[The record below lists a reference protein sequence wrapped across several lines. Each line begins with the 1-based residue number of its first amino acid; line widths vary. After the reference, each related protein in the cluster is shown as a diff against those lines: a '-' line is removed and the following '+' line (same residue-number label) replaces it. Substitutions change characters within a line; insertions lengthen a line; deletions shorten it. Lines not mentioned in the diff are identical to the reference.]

1 MRRRDIP
8 GALIASAIGAA
19 RLPPRDPAAAALGP
33 GNGFAQTDAERSA
46 GVTPLSPE
54 YLPGQPERYLASG
67 FTYASA
73 DGRSGTDFT
82 AAINQALAMPGQPV
96 MLGAHNYLF
105 SNLTIAAGQQLIGQ
119 GMQQTNLICKP
130 GSVGTMFTDQ
140 GGRSGASKIDISG
153 VAFYGNHCNYSHGF
167 RLGHNTVQFGTEGVL
182 DRIWVRDL
190 PGGFPGIDINGNVG
204 QFGFL
209 VSQST
214 GGLQLLG
221 SALMAAKLECVDC
234 SGFAMGGSKTVC
246 NFGDAHIG
254 ALEVEAQASG
264 TASVYLSGNTHIGML
279 TVSLIPGFRGD
290 HLVEIGPRVTSW
302 AVDNF
307 KLYFKAP
314 PPIITGGNFK
324 SSRTYFGD
332 NATGGRAQG
341 EGNYSSG
348 LMTQGGQFGFKLQ
361 QLNAFTLRV
370 QHAEGVAHRLV
381 GATLEHLIGAVGAP
395 TSTTNVATS
404 VRNAR
409 SDPTVTPLG
418 PDATTAFAGGAKISS
433 SSPDTLILD
442 TGTTGNWEIGDSAF
456 TAQVSLNNT
465 GTSCTVIPHVAIQN
479 VNGETLGRLHVSLCN
494 AATGAGIPW
503 SVALAASGSIIDV
516 TILGFLK

>member
-8 GALIASAIGAA
+8 GALIASAVGVSGPLRADTASPGAA
-19 RLPPRDPAAAALGP
+19 SAV
-33 GNGFAQTDAERSA
+33 AQTDAERTA
-46 GVTPLSPE
+46 GVTPLN
-54 YLPGQPERYLASG
+54 LAFAPGQPERYVQPE
-67 FTYASA
+67 FTYAAA

-82 AAINQALAMPGQPV
+82 AAINDALSVVGQPV
-96 MLGAHNYLF
+96 QLGAHNYLI
-105 SNLTIAAGQQLIGQ
+105 SNLTIPAGQQLFGQ
-119 GMQQTNLICKP
+119 GMHQTNLICRP
-130 GSVGTMFTDQ
+130 GSVGTMFTDR
-140 GGRSGASKIDISG
+140 GGRSGAAKIDIRG
-153 VAFYGNHCNYSHGF
+153 VAFYGNHCSYSHGF

-182 DRIWVRDL
+182 DHIWVRDL
-190 PGGFPGIDINGNVG
+190 PGGFPGIDVNGNVG
-204 QFGFL
+204 VFGFL

-221 SALMAAKLECVDC
+221 SALMATHLESYDS
-234 SGFAMGGSKTVC
+234 SGFEVGGSKTVC
-246 NFGDAHIG
+246 NFGDAQIG
-254 ALEVEAQASG
+254 ALEVEAQANG
-264 TASVYLSGNTHIGML
+264 TASVYLSGNTHISML
-279 TVSLIPGFRGD
+279 TVSLIPGFRAD
-290 HLVEIGPRVTSW
+290 HLVEVGPRVTSW
-302 AVDNF
+302 TIDNF
-307 KLYFKAP
+307 KLYFKQP

-324 SSRTYFGD
+324 SGRAYFGD
-332 NATGGRAQG
+332 NATGGRAMG

-381 GATLEHLIGAVGAP
+381 GVILEHLIGAVGAP
-395 TSTTNVATS
+395 TSATNVATS

-409 SDPTVTPLG
+409 SDPTATPSG
-418 PDATTAFAGGAKISS
+418 PDATTPFAAGAKVSG

-465 GTSCTVIPHVAIQN
+465 GTAFTVVPHVALQN
-479 VNGETLGRLHVSLCN
+479 VNGETLGRLHLTLCN
-494 AATGAGIPW
+494 ATTGARIAW
-503 SVALAASGSIIDV
+503 SAALAASGSMIDI